1 MARIKSKQVNLF
13 DKPYTGSFGVS
24 GSTELI
30 GPVRITGSMT
40 SGNSIAAQTF
50 TGIFNGALSSSAQI
64 ASDISGSFGN
74 DSASFSTRVTNLKID
89 SGSFSTRITNF
100 STGNVELVSGSSTST
115 GSFGELEVDT
125 NATIDGDLFV
135 SQYIK
140 HTGDADT
147 FINFTDNRIRL
158 KAGDIGF
165 FDMEK
170 DSDAPYPAT
179 INPGGNRVNFRVVD
193 RNTDLLLKTDSEA
206 LNVGLYHAGNKKL
219 ETKSTGVDIFGDIE
233 ATGNIIAKTFIVSSS
248 VTNMTQSFSS
258 GSTIFGDTPAD
269 DTHQFTGSLSVTSS
283 ILTIDNVGS
292 ISGSATSTGSFGTL
306 RGDGSQ
312 LTGITTDVFSDGSA
326 NRISGSSVS
335 TGSFSILQLD
345 GATFTSASLAAGG
358 SGGGG
363 GGGTFNGN
371 RVVSNTQIGAL
382 YTNEYNAG
390 TTGSVADFLEK
401 IFFPNEPPQISSS
414 QFTIQEFVTSGS
426 VVGAI
431 TASDA
436 EIAIQTLTYSTQSI
450 YTDDFFKIHSG
461 SAEIT
466 LNANSSASMNTTA
479 SQHAGGDSHPFFV
492 EVSDGIATSKAT
504 IFIRVVPNTAPNFRT
519 TSTSGAIVTA
529 QTGSVNE
536 NTTNGTQILE
546 FFVSDEESDTIT
558 ISPLSQSA
566 ENRFALSTAD
576 VGGGKRLRITTA
588 TASFDFETITEHR
601 LFVSASDQHHGNTS
615 GSYVR
620 TLPILVNVTDN
631 LAPTMGSQVFS
642 INEENASH
650 TNHGLGTSANNV
662 VTVGSVSTND
672 AEGDTVTF
680 TGLTLTSGSGGGNN
694 SQTDVSNN
702 PFQITTGGV
711 LQLKAAQYLNSDIF
725 NQYKYDATYK
735 DNFNDASSSGVLTIN
750 IADDAIPTLTSNSA
764 NFYIIESAAS
774 SSLVRTNSNGRTG
787 TQADF
792 NSNETV
798 AFTVNPSDKFSVN
811 SNGQISMNFNVSGSE
826 FTFDN
831 SSTIAGSVTASNAF
845 GTFTQSAF
853 TVGVA
858 INNSPDI
865 SFNKTSANLNSNG
878 ARPGN
883 NIGTITFN
891 DVEGDALNH
900 NTFQFTDPSGQLSA
914 VKSGDTYNLAP
925 QSNLSGSTAYQF
937 TASIEDEHGFRTETT
952 QSIYDIV
959 QAPIGTLGTNGTFF
973 IIESAVRGDI
983 VRTSSDGRTGGSAL
997 LNVNYSPNFNSATVQ
1012 NFTSSNDMI
1021 SINDAGRIDV
1031 GVTDVS
1037 GSAFN
1042 FDNGNPITADV
1053 TFRDQYDNIGSG
1065 SISINVA
1072 INNAPQPSFSDN
1084 SVNLNTNLGRS
1095 GSLISTVSFTDAESD
1110 ALNHNT
1116 FQFTDPSGQLNAIK
1130 SGNNYLIQAKNKL
1143 SGSTIYGMTASIQDT
1158 HGFRTGT
1165 QTNTVNIVQAP
1176 IGAMSTNGTQYVIES
1191 AVTGDI
1197 ISVNSLGRAPGAQ
1210 GDLNVSYS
1218 PNFGSATVQNFTSSN
1233 AMVAI
1238 ANNGNLTVGATNVS
1252 ESAFTFDAGNP
1263 ITADVTYRDQY
1274 DNIGSGSL
1282 SINVAINNAPTITL
1296 SNNSRTFTAEQALSG
1311 SFITS
1316 ASFSDIEN
1324 DNIAFDSFTIGG
1336 TNGNV
1341 FTAHRSGN
1349 AMVIHTNTDLSGS
1362 LSNYSYNV
1370 TVRDIH
1376 RFRDSAAVGG
1386 TVSVTPMIYFY
1397 KQTTRVSV
1405 MNASNAIELLGD
1417 TGGDDVAVSS
1427 GSNLGHFKAGDIGD
1441 KTIST
1446 SALGGGTTTLIA
1458 SQSLNNLANTGGTST
1473 WRQFGN
1479 INLTGNGG
1487 NGHSWLVLYPSSSAI
1502 NQKPQTI
1509 GNEMN
1514 APHPD
1519 GEFVVFN
1526 DNSALDAVEGAGLH
1540 YFSTNAGVKALGS
1553 DRWGMIFGQ
1562 SGNTAGSQ
1570 FYHLI
1575 PSSGSAPSSEL

>member
-13 DKPYTGSFGVS
+13 DKPFTGSFGVS

-30 GPVRITGSMT
+30 GPVRVTGSMT
-40 SGNSIAAQTF
+40 SGDSIAAQSF

-64 ASDISGSFGN
+64 ASDISGSFGA
-74 DSASFSTRVTNLKID
+74 DSASFSTRLSTAESELNNTLISSSAQIASDISGSFGADSASLASRIVNLKTD
-89 SGSFSTRITNF
+89 SGSFSTRT
-100 STGNVELVSGSSTST
+100 TT
-115 GSFGELEVDT
+115 LESRVGQSLNT
-125 NATIDGDLFV
+125 
-135 SQYIK
+135 
-140 HTGDADT
+140 
-147 FINFTDNRIRL
+147 
-158 KAGDIGF
+158 
-165 FDMEK
+165 
-170 DSDAPYPAT
+170 SDAPT
-179 INPGGNRVNFRVVD
+179 FGGLTV
-193 RNTDLLLKTDSEA
+193 E
-206 LNVGLYHAGNKKL
+206 
-219 ETKSTGVDIFGDIE
+219 
-233 ATGNIIAKTFIVSSS
+233 GNITAQTFVVSSS
-248 VTNMTQSFSS
+248 ITNMTQSFSS
-258 GSTIFGDTPAD
+258 GSTIFGDSPD
-269 DTHQFTGSLSVTSS
+269 DTHQFTGS
-283 ILTIDNVGS
+283 ILIGSGS
-292 ISGSATSTGSFGTL
+292 ISGSHQSTGSFGTL

-326 NRISGSSVS
+326 NRISGSAIS
-335 TGSFSILQLD
+335 TGSFGHIIVGGNNFNTAVSS
-345 GATFTSASLAAGG
+345 SAAASGFG

-363 GGGTFNGN
+363 VGGGAFDGN

-382 YTNEYNAG
+382 YSNEYNAG
-390 TTGSVADFLEK
+390 TTGSIADFLEK

-519 TSTSGAIVTA
+519 TSTSGTIITA

-566 ENRFALSTAD
+566 ANRFALTTAD

-631 LAPTMGSQVFS
+631 IAPTMGSQAFS

-650 TNHGLGTSANNV
+650 TDHGLGTFANNL

-672 AEGDTVTF
+672 PEGDTVTF
-680 TGLTLTSGSGGGNN
+680 TGITLTSGSGGGNN

-750 IADDAIPTLTSNSA
+750 IADDAIPTLTSNSD
-764 NFYIIESAAS
+764 NFYIIESATDGDA
-774 SSLVRTNSNGRTG
+774 VRINTNGRTG

-811 SNGQISMNFNVSGSE
+811 SNGQISMNFNVSGSA

-831 SSTIAGSVTASNAF
+831 SSTIAGSITASNAF

-853 TVGVA
+853 TVAVA

-891 DVEGDALNH
+891 DVEGDDLNH
-900 NTFQFTDPSGQLSA
+900 STFQFTDPSGQLSA

-937 TASIEDEHGFRTETT
+937 TASIEDVHGFRTETT
-952 QSIYDIV
+952 QSIYDIA
-959 QAPIGTLGTNGTFF
+959 QAPIGTLGTNGTFY

-983 VRTSSDGRTGGSAL
+983 VRTSTDGRTGGAAL
-997 LNVNYSPNFNSATVQ
+997 LNVNYSPNFNSAVQ
-1012 NFTSSNDMI
+1012 NFTSSNDML
-1021 SINDAGRIDV
+1021 SINDSGRIEV

-1065 SISINVA
+1065 SISVNVA

-1095 GSLISTVSFTDAESD
+1095 GSLISTISFTDAEGD
-1110 ALNHNT
+1110 NLNHNT

-1130 SGNNYLIQAKNKL
+1130 SGDNYLIQAKNKL
-1143 SGSTIYGMTASIQDT
+1143 SGSTIYGMTASIKDT

-1176 IGAMSTNGTQYVIES
+1176 SGSMTTNGTFYIIES
-1191 AVTGDI
+1191 ATSGDLIRLNSNGRTGT
-1197 ISVNSLGRAPGAQ
+1197 Q
-1210 GDLNVSYS
+1210 GDLGVTYS

-1233 AMVAI
+1233 AMIAI
-1238 ANNGNLTVGATNVS
+1238 ADNGNLSLNQNVS
-1252 ESAFTFDAGNP
+1252 GSAFTFDAGNP
-1263 ITADVTYRDQY
+1263 ITSTIHFRDQY
-1274 DNIGSGSL
+1274 DNVGTGSL

-1296 SNNSRTFTAEQALSG
+1296 SNSSRTLTAEQAQSG

-1316 ASFSDIEN
+1316 ASFSDVEN
-1324 DNIAFDSFTIGG
+1324 DSIAFDSFTIGG

-1376 RFRDSAAVGG
+1376 RFRESSAVGG

-1397 KQTTRVSV
+1397 KQTTRVSI

-1427 GSNLGHFKAGDIGD
+1427 GSNLAHFKSGSIGD
-1441 KTIST
+1441 KTITT

-1458 SQSLNNLANTGGTST
+1458 SQSLNHIASSGSGHST
-1473 WRQFGN
+1473 WRDFGN
-1479 INLTGNGG
+1479 INLTGNSG

-1502 NQKPQTI
+1502 LGKPQTI

-1519 GEFVVFN
+1519 GEYVVFN

-1540 YFSTNAGVKALGS
+1540 HFSTYAALKRLEITDGV
-1553 DRWGMIFGQ
+1553 
-1562 SGNTAGSQ
+1562 
-1570 FYHLI
+1570 
-1575 PSSGSAPSSEL
+1575 

>member
-13 DKPYTGSFGVS
+13 DKPFTGSFGVS

-30 GPVRITGSMT
+30 GPVRVTGSMT
-40 SGNSIAAQTF
+40 SGDSIAAQSF

-64 ASDISGSFGN
+64 SSDISGSFGADSASFSTRLSTAESELSNTLISSSAQIASDISGSFGA
-74 DSASFSTRVTNLKID
+74 DSASFSTRITTAESELSNTLISSSAQIASD
-89 SGSFSTRITNF
+89 ISGSFGTPSASFSTRT
-100 STGNVELVSGSSTST
+100 TT
-115 GSFGELEVDT
+115 LESRVGQSLNT
-125 NATIDGDLFV
+125 
-135 SQYIK
+135 
-140 HTGDADT
+140 
-147 FINFTDNRIRL
+147 
-158 KAGDIGF
+158 
-165 FDMEK
+165 
-170 DSDAPYPAT
+170 SDAPT
-179 INPGGNRVNFRVVD
+179 FGGLTV
-193 RNTDLLLKTDSEA
+193 E
-206 LNVGLYHAGNKKL
+206 
-219 ETKSTGVDIFGDIE
+219 
-233 ATGNIIAKTFIVSSS
+233 GNITAQTFVVSSS
-248 VTNMTQSFSS
+248 ITNMTQSFSS
-258 GSTIFGDTPAD
+258 GSTIFGDSPD
-269 DTHQFTGSLSVTSS
+269 DTHQFTGS
-283 ILTIDNVGS
+283 ILIGSGS
-292 ISGSATSTGSFGTL
+292 ISGSHQSTGSFGIL
-306 RGDGSQ
+306 KGDGSQ

-345 GATFTSASLAAGG
+345 GATFTSASLAQGGSSAGG
-358 SGGGG
+358 GN
-363 GGGTFNGN
+363 FDGN
-371 RVVSNTQIGAL
+371 RQISQTLFPQMFSN
-382 YTNEYNAG
+382 NFNPG
-390 TTGSVADFLEK
+390 TSGSIADFLEK
-401 IFFPNEPPQISSS
+401 IFYPNEPPQISSS
-414 QFTIQEFVTSGS
+414 QFTIQEFVASGS

-450 YTDDFFKIHSG
+450 YTDNFFKIHSG

-492 EVSDGIATSKAT
+492 EVSDGLATSKAT

-558 ISPLSQSA
+558 VSPLSQSA
-566 ENRFALSTAD
+566 ENRFALAVAN

-588 TASFDFETITEHR
+588 TASFDFETITQHR

-631 LAPTMGSQVFS
+631 IAPTMGSQAFS

-650 TNHGLGTSANNV
+650 TNHGLGTFANNI
-662 VTVGSVSTND
+662 VTVGSVATND
-672 AEGDTVTF
+672 PEGDTVTF

-750 IADDAIPTLTSNSA
+750 IADDAIPTLTSNSD
-764 NFYIIESAAS
+764 NFFIIESATDGDA
-774 SSLVRTNSNGRTG
+774 VRTNSNGRTG

-811 SNGQISMNFNVSGSE
+811 SNGQISMNFDVSGSA

-831 SSTIAGSVTASNAF
+831 SSTIAGSITASNAF

-853 TVGVA
+853 TVAVA

-883 NIGTITFN
+883 NIGNITFN

-914 VKSGDTYNLAP
+914 VKSGDTYNLSP

-937 TASIEDEHGFRTETT
+937 TASIEDVHGFRTETT
-952 QSIYDIV
+952 QSIYDIA

-983 VRTSSDGRTGGSAL
+983 VRTSSDGRTGGAAFV
-997 LNVNYSPNFNSATVQ
+997 NVTYSPNFNSAAVQ
-1012 NFTSSNDMI
+1012 NFKSSNDMI
-1021 SINDAGRIDV
+1021 SINDAGRLEV

-1042 FDNGNPITADV
+1042 FDNGNPITADI

-1065 SISINVA
+1065 SISVNVA
-1072 INNAPQPSFSDN
+1072 INNAPQPSFNDN

-1095 GSLISTVSFTDAESD
+1095 GSLISTVSFTDAEND
-1110 ALNHNT
+1110 VLDHGT
-1116 FQFTDPSGQLNAIK
+1116 FQFTDPSGQLNAVR
-1130 SGNNYLIQAKNKL
+1130 SGNNYLIQAKNNL
-1143 SGSTIYGMTASIQDT
+1143 SGSTIYGMTASIKDV

-1176 IGAMSTNGTQYVIES
+1176 IGSMSTNGTQYVIES

-1238 ANNGNLTVGATNVS
+1238 ANNGNLTVGATSVS

-1263 ITADVTYRDQY
+1263 ITTEVTFRDQY

-1296 SNNSRTFTAEQALSG
+1296 SNNSRTFTAEQAKSG

-1316 ASFSDIEN
+1316 ASFSDVEN

-1336 TNGNV
+1336 TNANV

-1386 TVSVTPMIYFY
+1386 TVTVTPMIYFY
-1397 KQTTRVSV
+1397 KQTTRVSI
-1405 MNASNAIELLGD
+1405 MNAANAIELLGD

-1427 GSNLGHFKAGDIGD
+1427 GSNLAHFKSGSIGD
-1441 KTIST
+1441 KTITT

-1458 SQSLNNLANTGGTST
+1458 SQSLNHIASSGSGHST
-1473 WRQFGN
+1473 WRDFGN
-1479 INLTGNGG
+1479 INLTGNSG

-1502 NQKPQTI
+1502 LGKPQTI

-1519 GEFVVFN
+1519 GEYVVFN

-1540 YFSTNAGVKALGS
+1540 YFSTYAGVKALGS
-1553 DRWGMIFGQ
+1553 NRWGMVFGQ

>member
-13 DKPYTGSFGVS
+13 DKPFTGSFGVS

-30 GPVRITGSMT
+30 GPVRVTGSLT
-40 SGNSIAAQTF
+40 SDNTIAAQSF

-74 DSASFSTRVTNLKID
+74 DSASFSTRLSTAELELGNTLISSSAQIASDISGSFGADSASLASRIVNLKTD
-89 SGSFSTRITNF
+89 SGSFSTRTTTLESKVGQSLNTSDTPTF
-100 STGNVELVSGSSTST
+100 GGLTVE
-115 GSFGELEVDT
+115 
-125 NATIDGDLFV
+125 
-135 SQYIK
+135 
-140 HTGDADT
+140 
-147 FINFTDNRIRL
+147 
-158 KAGDIGF
+158 
-165 FDMEK
+165 
-170 DSDAPYPAT
+170 
-179 INPGGNRVNFRVVD
+179 
-193 RNTDLLLKTDSEA
+193 
-206 LNVGLYHAGNKKL
+206 
-219 ETKSTGVDIFGDIE
+219 
-233 ATGNIIAKTFIVSSS
+233 GNITAQTFVVSSS
-248 VTNMTQSFSS
+248 ITNMTQSFSS
-258 GSTIFGDTPAD
+258 GSTIFGDSPD
-269 DTHQFTGSLSVTSS
+269 DTHQFTGS
-283 ILTIDNVGS
+283 ILIGSGS
-292 ISGSATSTGSFGTL
+292 ISGSHQSTGSFGTL

-363 GGGTFNGN
+363 GGSFDGN
-371 RVVSNTQIGAL
+371 RQISQTLFPQMFSN
-382 YTNEYNAG
+382 NFNPG
-390 TTGSVADFLEK
+390 TTGSVSDFLEK
-401 IFFPNEPPQISSS
+401 IFYPNEPPQISSS
-414 QFTIQEFVTSGS
+414 QFTIQEFVSSGS
-426 VVGAI
+426 AIGAI
-431 TASDA
+431 TSSDA
-436 EIAIQTLTYSTQSI
+436 EIEIQTLTYSTQSI
-450 YTDDFFKIHSG
+450 YTDNFFKIHSG
-461 SAEIT
+461 SAQIT
-466 LNANSSASMNTTA
+466 TNTSTSASMNTTG
-479 SQHAGGDSHPFFV
+479 SGHSGGASHPFFV

-504 IFIRVVPNTAPNFRT
+504 IFIRIVPNTAPNFRQGNIGG
-519 TSTSGAIVTA
+519 SIVTS

-546 FFVSDEESDTIT
+546 FFVTDEENDTIN

-566 ENRFALSTAD
+566 ANRFSMAVAN
-576 VGGGKRLRITTA
+576 VAGGKRLRITSA
-588 TASFDFETITEHR
+588 TASFDFESITQHR

-615 GSYVR
+615 GSYVK
-620 TLPILVNVTDN
+620 TLPILINVTDN
-631 LAPTMGSQVFS
+631 IAPTMGSQAFT
-642 INEENASH
+642 IEEASGSNI
-650 TNHGLGTSANNV
+650 NHGLGANTNSTFNV
-662 VTVGSVSTND
+662 GTITTND
-672 AEGDTVTF
+672 SEGDTVTF
-680 TGLTLTSGSGGGNN
+680 TGLSLVSGSGGGNT
-694 SQTDVSNN
+694 SQTDISNN
-702 PFQITTGGV
+702 PFQVTSAGV
-711 LQLKAAQYLNSDIF
+711 LQLKAGQFLNSDLF
-725 NQYKYDATYK
+725 NQYKYNATYR
-735 DNFNDASSSGVLTIN
+735 DNFNDASSSGVLTMN
-750 IADDAIPTLTSNSA
+750 ITPDPIPTLTANSE
-764 NFYIIESAAS
+764 NFFIIESATTGNA
-774 SSLVRTNSNGRTG
+774 VRINSNGRTG

-792 NSNETV
+792 DSNETV
-798 AFTVNPSDKFSVN
+798 TFTVNPSSRFSVN
-811 SNGQISMNFNVSGSE
+811 GSGQISMNFNVSGSA

-845 GTFTQSAF
+845 GTTTQSAF

-865 SFNKTSANLNSNG
+865 SFNKTSANLNTNG

-883 NIGTITFN
+883 SIGTITFN
-891 DVEGDALNH
+891 DVEGDDLNH
-900 NTFQFTDPSGQLSA
+900 NTFTFTDPSGQIS
-914 VKSGDTYNLAP
+914 SSRSSDTYTLHPRN
-925 QSNLSGSTAYQF
+925 NLSGSTAYQF

-952 QSIYDIV
+952 QSIYNIT

-983 VRTSSDGRTGGSAL
+983 VRTSSDGRTGGAAL
-997 LNVNYSPNFNSATVQ
+997 LNVNYSPNFNSAAVQ
-1012 NFTSSNDMI
+1012 HFTSSNDMI
-1021 SINDAGRIDV
+1021 SINNSGRLEV

-1053 TFRDQYDNIGSG
+1053 TYRDQYDNIGSG
-1065 SISINVA
+1065 SISVNVA

-1095 GSLISTVSFTDAESD
+1095 GSLISTVSFTDAEND
-1110 ALNHNT
+1110 TLNHGT

-1130 SGNNYLIQAKNKL
+1130 SGNNYLIQARNKL
-1143 SGSTIYGMTASIQDT
+1143 SGSTIYGMTASIQDV

-1197 ISVNSLGRAPGAQ
+1197 ISINSLGRAPGTQ

-1218 PNFGSATVQNFTSSN
+1218 PNFGSATVQHFTSSN

-1238 ANNGNLTVGATNVS
+1238 AANGNLTVGATNVS
-1252 ESAFTFDAGNP
+1252 GSAFTFDAGNP
-1263 ITADVTYRDQY
+1263 ITTEVTFRDQY

-1282 SINVAINNAPTITL
+1282 SINVAKNNAPTITL
-1296 SNNSRTFTAEQALSG
+1296 SNNSRTLTAEQATSG

-1316 ASFSDIEN
+1316 ASFTDLEN
-1324 DNIAFDSFTIGG
+1324 DNINFNSFTING
-1336 TNGNV
+1336 THKSA
-1341 FTAHRSGN
+1341 FSAHRSGN
-1349 AMVIHTNTDLSGS
+1349 AMIIQTNTDLSGS

-1370 TVRDIH
+1370 TVKDIH
-1376 RFRDSAAVGG
+1376 GFRNSSAVAG
-1386 TVSVTPMIYFY
+1386 TVTVTPMIYFY
-1397 KQTTRVSV
+1397 KQTTRVAI

-1417 TGGDDVAVSS
+1417 TGGDDIAVSS
-1427 GSNLGHFKAGDIGD
+1427 GSNLAHFKSGSIGD
-1441 KTIST
+1441 KTIAT

-1458 SQSLNNLANTGGTST
+1458 SQSINHLASSGSGHST
-1473 WRQFGN
+1473 WRDFGN
-1479 INLTGNGG
+1479 INLTGNSG
-1487 NGHSWLVLYPSSSAI
+1487 NGHSWMVLYPSSSAVSG
-1502 NQKPQTI
+1502 KPKTV

-1519 GEFVVFN
+1519 GEYVVFN

-1540 YFSTNAGVKALGS
+1540 YFSTYTNVKVLG
-1553 DRWGMIFGQ
+1553 DNRWGMVFGQ

>member
-13 DKPYTGSFGVS
+13 DKPFTGSFGVS

-30 GPVRITGSMT
+30 GPVRVTGSMT
-40 SGNSIAAQTF
+40 SGDSIAAQSF
-50 TGIFNGALSSSAQI
+50 RGIFNGALSSSAQI
-64 ASDISGSFGN
+64 ASDISGSFGA
-74 DSASFSTRVTNLKID
+74 DSASFSTRLSTAESELSNTLISSSAQIASDISGSFGAD
-89 SGSFSTRITNF
+89 SASFSTRITTAE
-100 STGNVELVSGSSTST
+100 SELSNTLISSSAQIASDIS
-115 GSFGELEVDT
+115 GSFGTTSASFSTRTTTLESKVGQSLNTSD
-125 NATIDGDLFV
+125 V
-135 SQYIK
+135 P
-140 HTGDADT
+140 T
-147 FINFTDNRIRL
+147 F
-158 KAGDIGF
+158 
-165 FDMEK
+165 
-170 DSDAPYPAT
+170 
-179 INPGGNRVNFRVVD
+179 GGLTV
-193 RNTDLLLKTDSEA
+193 E
-206 LNVGLYHAGNKKL
+206 
-219 ETKSTGVDIFGDIE
+219 
-233 ATGNIIAKTFIVSSS
+233 GNITAQTFVVSSS
-248 VTNMTQSFSS
+248 ITNMTQSFSS
-258 GSTIFGDTPAD
+258 GSTIFGDSPD
-269 DTHQFTGSLSVTSS
+269 DTHQFTGS
-283 ILTIDNVGS
+283 ILIG
-292 ISGSATSTGSFGTL
+292 SGSVSGSHQSTGSFGIL
-306 RGDGSQ
+306 KGDGSQ
-312 LTGITTDVFSDGSA
+312 LTGITTDVFSDGSS
-326 NRISGSSVS
+326 NRISGSAIS
-335 TGSFSILQLD
+335 TGSFGHIIVGGNNFNTAVSS
-345 GATFTSASLAAGG
+345 SAAASGFG

-363 GGGTFNGN
+363 VGGGNFNGN

-390 TTGSVADFLEK
+390 TTGSIADFLEK

-519 TSTSGAIVTA
+519 TSTSGAIITA

-546 FFVSDEESDTIT
+546 FFVSDEEGDTIT

-566 ENRFALSTAD
+566 ANRFALTTAD

-631 LAPTMGSQVFS
+631 IAPTMGSQAFS

-650 TNHGLGTSANNV
+650 TDHGLGTFANNL

-672 AEGDTVTF
+672 PEGDTVTF
-680 TGLTLTSGSGGGNN
+680 TGITLTSGSGGGNN
-694 SQTDVSNN
+694 SQTDISNN

-750 IADDAIPTLTSNSA
+750 IADDAIPTLTSNSD
-764 NFYIIESAAS
+764 NFYIIESATDGDA
-774 SSLVRTNSNGRTG
+774 VRINSNGRTG

-811 SNGQISMNFNVSGSE
+811 SNGQISMNFNVSGSA

-831 SSTIAGSVTASNAF
+831 SSAIAGSITASNAF

-853 TVGVA
+853 TVAVA

-865 SFNKTSANLNSNG
+865 SFNKTSANLNTNG
-878 ARPGN
+878 GRPGN

-891 DVEGDALNH
+891 DVEGDDLNH
-900 NTFQFTDPSGQLSA
+900 STFQFTDPSGQLSA

-937 TASIEDEHGFRTETT
+937 TASIEDVHGFRTETT
-952 QSIYDIV
+952 ESLYNIT

-983 VRTSSDGRTGGSAL
+983 VRVSSDGRTGGAAL
-997 LNVNYSPNFNSATVQ
+997 LNVNYSPNFNSAAVQ

-1021 SINDAGRIDV
+1021 SITDAGRVEV

-1042 FDNGNPITADV
+1042 FDNGNPITADI

-1065 SISINVA
+1065 SISVNVA
-1072 INNAPQPSFSDN
+1072 VNNAPQPSFNDN

-1095 GSLISTVSFTDAESD
+1095 GSLISTVSFTDAEND
-1110 ALNHNT
+1110 VLNHNT
-1116 FQFTDPSGQLNAIK
+1116 FQFTDPSGQLNAVK
-1130 SGNNYLIQAKNKL
+1130 SGDNYLIQAKNNL
-1143 SGSTIYGMTASIQDT
+1143 SGSTIYGMTASIQDV

-1197 ISVNSLGRAPGAQ
+1197 ISINSLGRAPGTQ

-1238 ANNGNLTVGATNVS
+1238 ADNGNLTVGATSVS

-1263 ITADVTYRDQY
+1263 ITTEVTFRDQY

-1296 SNNSRTFTAEQALSG
+1296 SNNSRTFTAEQAKSG

-1316 ASFSDIEN
+1316 ASFSDVEN

-1336 TNGNV
+1336 TNANV

-1386 TVSVTPMIYFY
+1386 TVTVTPMIYFY
-1397 KQTTRVSV
+1397 KQTTRVSI
-1405 MNASNAIELLGD
+1405 MNAANAIELLGD

-1427 GSNLGHFKAGDIGD
+1427 GSNLAHFKSGSIGD
-1441 KTIST
+1441 KTITT

-1458 SQSLNNLANTGGTST
+1458 SQSLNHIASSGSGHST
-1473 WRQFGN
+1473 WRDFGN
-1479 INLTGNGG
+1479 INLTGNSG

-1502 NQKPQTI
+1502 LGKPQTI

-1519 GEFVVFN
+1519 GEYVVFN

-1540 YFSTNAGVKALGS
+1540 YFSTYAGVKALGS
-1553 DRWGMIFGQ
+1553 NRWGMVFGQ

>member
-13 DKPYTGSFGVS
+13 DKPFTGSFGVS

-30 GPVRITGSMT
+30 GPVRVTGSMT
-40 SGNSIAAQTF
+40 SGDSIAAQSF
-50 TGIFNGALSSSAQI
+50 TGIFNGALSFSAQI

-74 DSASFSTRVTNLKID
+74 DSASFSTRLSTAESELSNTLISSSAQIASDISGSFGAD
-89 SGSFSTRITNF
+89 SASFSTRITTAE
-100 STGNVELVSGSSTST
+100 SELNNTLISSSAQIASDIS
-115 GSFGELEVDT
+115 GSFGISSASFSTRTATLESKVGQSLNTSD
-125 NATIDGDLFV
+125 NP
-135 SQYIK
+135 
-140 HTGDADT
+140 T
-147 FINFTDNRIRL
+147 F
-158 KAGDIGF
+158 
-165 FDMEK
+165 
-170 DSDAPYPAT
+170 
-179 INPGGNRVNFRVVD
+179 GGLTV
-193 RNTDLLLKTDSEA
+193 E
-206 LNVGLYHAGNKKL
+206 
-219 ETKSTGVDIFGDIE
+219 
-233 ATGNIIAKTFIVSSS
+233 GNITAQTFVVSSS
-248 VTNMTQSFSS
+248 ITNMTQSFSS
-258 GSTIFGDTPAD
+258 GSTIFGDSPD
-269 DTHQFTGSLSVTSS
+269 DTHQFTGS
-283 ILTIDNVGS
+283 ILIG
-292 ISGSATSTGSFGTL
+292 SGSVSGSHQSTGSFGTL

-326 NRISGSSVS
+326 NKISGSSVS
-335 TGSFSILQLD
+335 TGSFGILQV
-345 GATFTSASLAAGG
+345 GGGTFTSASLAAGG

-363 GGGTFNGN
+363 GSFDGN
-371 RVVSNTQIGAL
+371 RQISQTLFPQMFSN
-382 YTNEYNAG
+382 NFNPG
-390 TTGSVADFLEK
+390 TSGSVADFLEK
-401 IFFPNEPPQISSS
+401 VFYPNEPPQISSS
-414 QFTIQEFVTSGS
+414 QFTIQEFVASGS

-436 EIAIQTLTYSTQSI
+436 EIEIQTLTFSTQSI

-461 SAEIT
+461 SAQIT
-466 LNANSSASMNTTA
+466 LNSNSSASMNTTA

-504 IFIRVVPNTAPNFRT
+504 IFIRVVPNTSPNFRT
-519 TSTSGAIVTA
+519 TSTSGTIVTA

-546 FFVSDEESDTIT
+546 FFVSDEEGDTIT
-558 ISPLSQSA
+558 VSPLSQSA
-566 ENRFALSTAD
+566 ENRFALA
-576 VGGGKRLRITTA
+576 VANIGGGKRLRITTA

-620 TLPILVNVTDN
+620 TLPILINVTDN
-631 LAPTMGSQVFS
+631 LSPTMGSQAFS

-650 TNHGLGTSANNV
+650 TNHGLGTFANNV

-672 AEGDTVTF
+672 PEGDTVTF

-750 IADDAIPTLTSNSA
+750 IADDAIPTLTRNSA
-764 NFYIIESAAS
+764 DFFIIESATDGDA
-774 SSLVRTNSNGRTG
+774 VRINSNGRTG

-798 AFTVNPSDKFSVN
+798 AFTVNPTSRFSVN
-811 SNGQISMNFNVSGSE
+811 SNGQISMNFDVSGSA

-831 SSTIAGSVTASNAF
+831 SSTIAGSITASNAF

-891 DVEGDALNH
+891 DAEGDDLNH

-952 QSIYDIV
+952 QSLYNIV

-983 VRTSSDGRTGGSAL
+983 ARVSSDGRTGGPAL
-997 LNVNYSPNFNSATVQ
+997 LNVNYSPNFNSAAVQ

-1021 SINDAGRIDV
+1021 NITDSGRVEV
-1031 GVTDVS
+1031 GITDVS

-1042 FDNGNPITADV
+1042 FDNGNPITADI

-1065 SISINVA
+1065 SISVNVA
-1072 INNAPQPSFSDN
+1072 INNAPQPSFNDN

-1095 GSLISTVSFTDAESD
+1095 GSLISTVSFTDAEGD
-1110 ALNHNT
+1110 LLNHNT
-1116 FQFTDPSGQLNAIK
+1116 FQFTDPSGQLNAVK
-1130 SGNNYLIQAKNKL
+1130 SGNNYLIQARNKL

-1176 IGAMSTNGTQYVIES
+1176 IGALGNNGTFFIIES
-1191 AVTGDI
+1191 AITGDL
-1197 ISVNSLGRAPGAQ
+1197 VRLNSNGRSGTQ

-1218 PNFGSATVQNFTSSN
+1218 PNFGSATVKNFTSSN
-1233 AMVAI
+1233 AMVGI
-1238 ANNGNLTVGATNVS
+1238 AANGNLTVGTTNVS
-1252 ESAFTFDAGNP
+1252 GSAFTFDAGNP

-1274 DNIGSGSL
+1274 DNIGSGSI

-1296 SNNSRTFTAEQALSG
+1296 SNNSRVFTAEQALSG

-1316 ASFSDIEN
+1316 ASFSDVEN
-1324 DNIAFDSFTIGG
+1324 DNIDFDSFTIGG
-1336 TNGNV
+1336 PNGNV

-1349 AMVIHTNTDLSGS
+1349 AMVIHTNTDLEGRI
-1362 LSNYSYNV
+1362 SNYNYSV

-1376 RFRDSAAVGG
+1376 RFRDSAAVNG
-1386 TVSVTPMIYFY
+1386 TVEVNPMIYFY
-1397 KQTTRVSV
+1397 KQTTG
-1405 MNASNAIELLGD
+1405 MASINPGNAITLLGD
-1417 TGGDDVAVSS
+1417 AGGDDVGVAS
-1427 GSNLGHFKAGDIGD
+1427 GSNLGHFKAGDIGK
-1441 KTIST
+1441 KTINT
-1446 SALGGGTTTLIA
+1446 SFAGANTTTLIA
-1458 SQSLNNLANTGGTST
+1458 SQSLHHLASSGSGHST
-1473 WRQFGN
+1473 WRDFGN
-1479 INLTGNGG
+1479 ISLTGNND
-1487 NGHSWLVLYPSSSAI
+1487 NGHSWMVLYPSSSAI
-1502 NQKPQTI
+1502 LGKPKTM

-1519 GEFVVFN
+1519 GEYVVFN
-1526 DNSALDAVEGAGLH
+1526 DNAALDAVEGAGLH
-1540 YFSTNAGVKALGS
+1540 YFSTTVEILG
-1553 DRWGMIFGQ
+1553 DNRWGMIFGQ
-1562 SGNTAGSQ
+1562 GANTAGSQ

>member
-13 DKPYTGSFGVS
+13 DKPFTGSFGVS

-30 GPVRITGSMT
+30 GPVKVTGSMT
-40 SGNSIAAQTF
+40 SGDSIAAQSF

-64 ASDISGSFGN
+64 SSDISGSFGA
-74 DSASFSTRVTNLKID
+74 DSASFSTRLSTAESELSNTLISSSAQIAND
-89 SGSFSTRITNF
+89 ISGSFGSPSASFSTRT
-100 STGNVELVSGSSTST
+100 TT
-115 GSFGELEVDT
+115 LESRVGQSLNT
-125 NATIDGDLFV
+125 
-135 SQYIK
+135 
-140 HTGDADT
+140 
-147 FINFTDNRIRL
+147 
-158 KAGDIGF
+158 
-165 FDMEK
+165 
-170 DSDAPYPAT
+170 SDAPT
-179 INPGGNRVNFRVVD
+179 F
-193 RNTDLLLKTDSEA
+193 E
-206 LNVGLYHAGNKKL
+206 GLTV
-219 ETKSTGVDIFGDIE
+219 E
-233 ATGNIIAKTFIVSSS
+233 GNITAKTFVVSSS

-258 GSTIFGDTPAD
+258 GSTIFGDSSD
-269 DTHQFTGSLSVTSS
+269 DTHQFTGS
-283 ILTIDNVGS
+283 ILIG
-292 ISGSATSTGSFGTL
+292 SGSVSGSHQSTGSFGTL

-326 NRISGSSVS
+326 NKISGSSVS
-335 TGSFSILQLD
+335 TGSFGILQV
-345 GATFTSASLAAGG
+345 GGGTFTSASLSSGG

-363 GGGTFNGN
+363 GSFDGN
-371 RVVSNTQIGAL
+371 RQISQTLFPQMFSN
-382 YTNEYNAG
+382 NFNPG
-390 TTGSVADFLEK
+390 TSGSIADFLEK
-401 IFFPNEPPQISSS
+401 IFYPNEPPQISSS
-414 QFTIQEFVTSGS
+414 QFTVQEFVSKDTLIGS
-426 VVGAI
+426 VSS
-431 TASDA
+431 SDA
-436 EIAIQTLTYSTQSI
+436 EIEIQTLTFSTQSI

-461 SAEIT
+461 SAEIRT
-466 LNANSSASMNTTA
+466 NTSTSASMNTTS
-479 SQHAGGDSHPFFV
+479 SQHAGGDSHPFHIQ
-492 EVSDGIATSKAT
+492 VSDGIATSKAT
-504 IFIRVVPNTAPNFRT
+504 IFIRVVPNTSPNFRQG
-519 TSTSGAIVTA
+519 SVGGSIVTA

-546 FFVSDEESDTIT
+546 FFVSDEEADSIT

-566 ENRFALSTAD
+566 ANRFALATAD

-631 LAPTMGSQVFS
+631 IAPTMGSQAFS

-650 TNHGLGTSANNV
+650 TNHGLGTFANNV

-672 AEGDTVTF
+672 PEGDTVTF

-725 NQYKYDATYK
+725 NQYTYDATYK

-750 IADDAIPTLTSNSA
+750 IADDAIPTLTPNSA
-764 NFYIIESAAS
+764 DFFVIESATS
-774 SSLVRTNSNGRTG
+774 GSLVRINSNGRTG

-792 NSNETV
+792 NSNEAV
-798 AFTVNPSDKFSVN
+798 AFTVNPSSRFSVN
-811 SNGQISMNFNVSGSE
+811 SSGQISMNFNVSGSA

-865 SFNKTSANLNSNG
+865 SFNKINANLNSNG
-878 ARPGN
+878 GRPGN
-883 NIGTITFN
+883 NIGTITFD

-952 QSIYDIV
+952 QSLYNIA

-983 VRTSSDGRTGGSAL
+983 VRTSSDGRTGGPAL
-997 LNVNYSPNFNSATVQ
+997 LNVDYSPTFNSAAVQ

-1021 SINDAGRIDV
+1021 SITDSGRLEV

-1065 SISINVA
+1065 SISVNVA

-1095 GSLISTVSFTDAESD
+1095 GSLISTVSFTDAEND
-1110 ALNHNT
+1110 VLAHNT

-1143 SGSTIYGMTASIQDT
+1143 SGSTIYGMTASIQDV

-1197 ISVNSLGRAPGAQ
+1197 ISVNPLGRAPGTQ

-1238 ANNGNLTVGATNVS
+1238 ADNGNLTVGSTNVS
-1252 ESAFTFDAGNP
+1252 GSAFTFDAGNP
-1263 ITADVTYRDQY
+1263 ITTEVTFRDQY

-1296 SNNSRTFTAEQALSG
+1296 SNNSRTFTAEQAQSG

-1316 ASFSDIEN
+1316 ASFSDVEN

-1341 FTAHRSGN
+1341 FTARRSGN

-1362 LSNYSYNV
+1362 LSNYSYSV

-1397 KQTTRVSV
+1397 KQTTG
-1405 MNASNAIELLGD
+1405 MNSINPGNAITLLGD
-1417 TGGDDVAVSS
+1417 AGGDDVGVAS
-1427 GSNLGHFKAGDIGD
+1427 GSNLGHFKAGDIGK
-1441 KTIST
+1441 KTINT
-1446 SALGGGTTTLIA
+1446 SFAGANTTTLIT
-1458 SQSLNNLANTGGTST
+1458 SQSLHHLASSGSGHST
-1473 WRQFGN
+1473 WRDFGN
-1479 INLTGNGG
+1479 INLTGNND
-1487 NGHSWLVLYPSSSAI
+1487 NGHSWMVLYPSSSAI
-1502 NQKPQTI
+1502 LGKPQTI

-1519 GEFVVFN
+1519 GEYVVFN
-1526 DNSALDAVEGAGLH
+1526 DNAALDAVEGAGLH
-1540 YFSTNAGVKALGS
+1540 YFSTTVEILG
-1553 DRWGMIFGQ
+1553 DNRWGMIFGQ

-1575 PSSGSAPSSEL
+1575 PSSGSSPSSEL

>member
-13 DKPYTGSFGVS
+13 DKPFTGSFGVS

-30 GPVRITGSMT
+30 GPVRVTGSMT
-40 SGNSIAAQTF
+40 SGDSIAAQSF

-64 ASDISGSFGN
+64 ASDISGSFGA
-74 DSASFSTRVTNLKID
+74 DSASFSTRLSTAESELNNTLISSSAQIASDISGSFGADSASLASRIVNLKTD
-89 SGSFSTRITNF
+89 SGSFSTRTTTLESRVGQSLNTSDTPTF
-100 STGNVELVSGSSTST
+100 EGLTVE
-115 GSFGELEVDT
+115 
-125 NATIDGDLFV
+125 
-135 SQYIK
+135 
-140 HTGDADT
+140 
-147 FINFTDNRIRL
+147 
-158 KAGDIGF
+158 
-165 FDMEK
+165 
-170 DSDAPYPAT
+170 
-179 INPGGNRVNFRVVD
+179 
-193 RNTDLLLKTDSEA
+193 
-206 LNVGLYHAGNKKL
+206 
-219 ETKSTGVDIFGDIE
+219 
-233 ATGNIIAKTFIVSSS
+233 GNITAQTFVVSSS
-248 VTNMTQSFSS
+248 ITNMTQSFSS
-258 GSTIFGDTPAD
+258 GSTIFGDSPD
-269 DTHQFTGSLSVTSS
+269 DTHQFTGS
-283 ILTIDNVGS
+283 ILIGSGS
-292 ISGSATSTGSFGTL
+292 ISGSHQSTGSFGTL

-326 NRISGSSVS
+326 NRISGSAIS
-335 TGSFSILQLD
+335 TGSFGHIVVGGNNFNTAVSS
-345 GATFTSASLAAGG
+345 SAAASGFG

-363 GGGTFNGN
+363 VGGGNFNGN

-382 YTNEYNAG
+382 YTNQYNAG
-390 TTGSVADFLEK
+390 TTGSIADFLEK
-401 IFFPNEPPQISSS
+401 IFFPNEPPVISSS
-414 QFTIQEFVTSGS
+414 QFTIQEFVASGS

-466 LNANSSASMNTTA
+466 LNANSSASMNTTG
-479 SQHAGGDSHPFFV
+479 SGHSGGASHPFFV

-519 TSTSGAIVTA
+519 TSTSGAIITA

-546 FFVSDEESDTIT
+546 FFVSDEEGDTIT

-566 ENRFALSTAD
+566 ANRFALTTAD

-631 LAPTMGSQVFS
+631 IAPTMGSQAFS

-650 TNHGLGTSANNV
+650 TEHGLGTFANNI

-672 AEGDTVTF
+672 PEGDTVTF

-725 NQYKYDATYK
+725 NQYTYNATYR
-735 DNFNDASSSGVLTIN
+735 DNFNEASSSGVLTIN
-750 IADDAIPTLTSNSA
+750 IADDAIPTLTSNSED
-764 NFYIIESAAS
+764 FFIIESATDGDA
-774 SSLVRTNSNGRTG
+774 VRTNSNGRTG

-811 SNGQISMNFNVSGSE
+811 SNGQISMNFDVSGSA

-853 TVGVA
+853 TVAVA

-891 DVEGDALNH
+891 DVEGDDLNH
-900 NTFQFTDPSGQLSA
+900 STFQFTDPSGQLSA

-959 QAPIGTLGTNGTFF
+959 QAPSGSMGTNGTFY

-983 VRTSSDGRTGGSAL
+983 VRTSTDGRTGGAAL
-997 LNVNYSPNFNSATVQ
+997 LNVNYSPNFNSAAVQ

-1021 SINDAGRIDV
+1021 SINSSGRLEV

-1042 FDNGNPITADV
+1042 FDNGNPITSTV
-1053 TFRDQYDNIGSG
+1053 HFQDQYGNVGTGSV
-1065 SISINVA
+1065 SVNVA

-1095 GSLISTVSFTDAESD
+1095 GSLISTVSFTDAEGD
-1110 ALNHNT
+1110 NLNHNT

-1165 QTNTVNIVQAP
+1165 QTNAVNIVQAP
-1176 IGAMSTNGTQYVIES
+1176 SGSMTTNGTFYIIES
-1191 AVTGDI
+1191 ATSGDLIRLNSNGRTGT
-1197 ISVNSLGRAPGAQ
+1197 Q
-1210 GDLNVSYS
+1210 GDLGVTYS

-1233 AMVAI
+1233 AMIAI
-1238 ANNGNLTVGATNVS
+1238 ADNGNLSLNQNVS
-1252 ESAFTFDAGNP
+1252 GSAFTFDAGNP
-1263 ITADVTYRDQY
+1263 ITSTIHFRDQY
-1274 DNIGSGSL
+1274 DNVGTGSL

-1296 SNNSRTFTAEQALSG
+1296 SNSSRTLTAEQAQSG

-1316 ASFSDIEN
+1316 ASFSDVEN
-1324 DNIAFDSFTIGG
+1324 DSIAFDSFTIGG

-1376 RFRDSAAVGG
+1376 RFRESSAVGG

-1397 KQTTRVSV
+1397 KQTTRVSI

-1427 GSNLGHFKAGDIGD
+1427 GSNLAHFKSGSIGD
-1441 KTIST
+1441 KTITT

-1458 SQSLNNLANTGGTST
+1458 SQSLNHIASSGSGHST
-1473 WRQFGN
+1473 WRDFGN
-1479 INLTGNGG
+1479 INLTGNSG

-1502 NQKPQTI
+1502 LGKPQTI

-1519 GEFVVFN
+1519 GEYVVFN

-1540 YFSTNAGVKALGS
+1540 HFSTYAGVKALG
-1553 DRWGMIFGQ
+1553 DNRWGMIFGQ